1 MSIQT
6 ALDSGKVDEKVA
18 NTILPMG
25 ATINMDGSALGYP
38 CAVAFLAHTA
48 KLVSIYMFCWYKWL
62 LQIKLLGG
70 QTFVYCLD

>member
-48 KLVSIYMFCWYKWL
+48 KLVSIICLVGTNVYYKL
-62 LQIKLLGG
+62 S
-70 QTFVYCLD
+70 C